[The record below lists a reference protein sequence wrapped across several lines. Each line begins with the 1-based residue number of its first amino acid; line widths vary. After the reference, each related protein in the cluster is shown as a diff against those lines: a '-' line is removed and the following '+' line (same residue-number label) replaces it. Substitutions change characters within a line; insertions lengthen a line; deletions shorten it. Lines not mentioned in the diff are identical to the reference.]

1 MDEIADYTTANFRD
15 NKPRSVWVVDT
26 WRTLQQL
33 KYKKLSGDITYSK
46 VKGDKAVVIVQG
58 RISTAA
64 GDANQK
70 EIYYLVKSGEK
81 WLVNEL
87 VVTDEEIDL
96 DKIEL

>member
-1 MDEIADYTTANFRD
+1 MKNAISKFILFLPLIIFCQAVEPIYIALN
-15 NKPRSVWVVDT
+15 
-26 WRTLQQL
+26 
-33 KYKKLSGDITYSK
+33 GDITDSN
-46 VKGDKAVVIVQG
+46 VKGEKAVVVVQS

>member
-1 MDEIADYTTANFRD
+1 M
-15 NKPRSVWVVDT
+15 
-26 WRTLQQL
+26 
-33 KYKKLSGDITYSK
+33 
-46 VKGDKAVVIVQG
+46 VIVQG

-81 WLVNEL
+81 WLINEL
-87 VVTDEEIDL
+87 AVSDEEVDL